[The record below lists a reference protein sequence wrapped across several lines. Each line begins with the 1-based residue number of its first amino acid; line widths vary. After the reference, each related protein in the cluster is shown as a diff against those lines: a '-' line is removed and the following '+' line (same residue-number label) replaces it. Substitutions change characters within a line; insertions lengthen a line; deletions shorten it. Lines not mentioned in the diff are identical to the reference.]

1 MEHFVAGVIA
11 RTAVELVDVNKN
23 FIVTK
28 YFRFFREII
37 RSLSD
42 DIAMLIINH
51 HHEKKSEVAKIFSIK
66 LVMTL
71 ADAIAQVICKIKE
84 RKENRSIDLYSD
96 EEYDQA
102 LRLLSEELIHKI
114 CNQNDML

>member
-1 MEHFVAGVIA
+1 MKQMLKFGII
-11 RTAVELVDVNKN
+11 LLLCS
-23 FIVTK
+23 VTSIQADDAQVK
-28 YFRFFREII
+28 KASLEII
-37 RSLSD
+37 ASISD
-42 DIAMLIINH
+42 DIATLIINH
-51 HHEKKSEVAKIFSIK
+51 HHEKNSEVAKISCVK
-66 LVMTL
+66 LVTTL